1 MEGLGQIDGG
11 LAAQRRDHAV
21 GLFKIDDVHHI
32 LGSQR
37 LKIQLVGGGVV
48 GGDGLGVIVDDD
60 GLVARLFDGHDGVD
74 GGVVEFHAL
83 TDADGTRAQY
93 HDLLFVRQPGDVPAG
108 VGGVEVGDIRAGV
121 AGVHH
126 TEGREHTV
134 FSAEI
139 GHVRLGAFPQ
149 PAYIFVA
156 EAHLLGVQ
164 KGFRLFDMEL

>member
-1 MEGLGQIDGG
+1 MEGLGQVDGG
-11 LAAQRRDHAV
+11 LTAQRRDHAV
-21 GLFKIDDVHHI
+21 GLFKVDDVHHI
-32 LGSQR
+32 LGGQR
-37 LKIQLVGGGVV
+37 LEVQLVGGGVV

-74 GGVVEFHAL
+74 GGVVKLHAL
-83 TDADGTRAQY
+83 TDADGACAQH

-108 VGGVEVGDIRAGV
+108 VGGVEVGDICAGV

-126 TEGREHTV
+126 AESREHIV

-139 GHVRLGAFPQ
+139 GHVRLGAFPE
-149 PAYIFVA
+149 PAHIFIA

-164 KGFRLFDMEL
+164 KGFRLFGMEL

>member
-1 MEGLGQIDGG
+1 M
-11 LAAQRRDHAV
+11 
-21 GLFKIDDVHHI
+21 
-32 LGSQR
+32 
-37 LKIQLVGGGVV
+37 
-48 GGDGLGVIVDDD
+48 
-60 GLVARLFDGHDGVD
+60 D

-83 TDADGTRAQY
+83 TDADGTRSQH
-93 HDLLFVRQPGDVPAG
+93 HDLLFARQPGDVPAG

-121 AGVHH
+121 ASVHH
-126 TEGREHTV
+126 AEGREHTV

-139 GHVRLGAFPQ
+139 RHVRLGAFPQ